1 MDRVCAELQRVI
13 CTQVN
18 TMVHGHS
25 LCKLQHV

>member
-18 TMVHGHS
+18 AMVHGQGV
-25 LCKLQHV
+25 CILQHL